1 MFMLVSAQHAN
12 VRTRYLI
19 HTMSHRAARCV
30 RPYLFH
36 SFKRS
41 QCVAHTRAFTCTP
54 IASQIKPSKDVTHD
68 YEKRLAQLDAYKPR
82 DDWYPRLPFHTQAER
97 TPVELFQ
104 QEFAQLAN
112 DEIRDAKRTVTGT
125 MSSSM

>member
-1 MFMLVSAQHAN
+1 MLVSVQLAN
-12 VRTRYLI
+12 VRTRYLT
-19 HTMSHRAARCV
+19 HAMSHRAARCL

-41 QCVAHTRAFTCTP
+41 QCVAHTRAFTCST

-82 DDWYPRLPFHTQAER
+82 DDWYPRLPSHAQAER
-97 TPVELFQ
+97 TPVDLFQ

-112 DEIRDAKRTVTGT
+112 DETRDERKTVTGT